1 MEFKDYVRIVLSHW
15 AGVVVLAL
23 LGVAAAFGY
32 SASQPPV
39 YQATATGL
47 VASTAPSDST
57 VAQIADQYARSRIAS
72 YVPLASTTEV
82 AQRVIDD
89 STVKDA
95 DFPSTPA
102 ALIGHISVTH
112 DPDTVLINIAAR
124 ASTPEDAATLA
135 NAWARALAWKVDKLD
150 GPKPV
155 AADTGTTSGTTDQ
168 TPKLTDGLQMEVLT
182 QAARGAKVL
191 PRTTLNLVLGLAIG
205 LVLGFGYALARHQ
218 FDRRLKSSEEV
229 EKKFGVPVIGM
240 IPQSSNMRQAD
251 GRELA
256 LAVTDSLSSTN
267 ASTAEGFRK
276 LRTNLAYMDVDQPP
290 RIIVVTSP
298 KQSDGKSTVAANLAA
313 AIAIGGQAVTLI
325 DGDLRRPS
333 VANSLAIVDGAG
345 LTDVL
350 VGRVTPGEV
359 IQDHP
364 DVPGLR
370 VLASGAIPP
379 NPSELL
385 GSKAMQTLIGDLARD
400 AMVIIDAPPLL
411 PVTDAAVLTRSAD
424 GAIVVISHNGTL
436 DTELAASLNHIATVH
451 GRTLGIVFNRMRRSA
466 SSGFYGGDY
475 YRYEY
480 KPDTGHRKRKSSRSG
495 AKKATKGARGASKD
509 NGSSSGSSTAPAESR

>member
-15 AGVVVLAL
+15 VGVVL
-23 LGVAAAFGY
+23 LCVVGVVGAFGY
-32 SASQPPV
+32 NATQPEVYEAS
-39 YQATATGL
+39 ATGL
-47 VASTAPSDST
+47 VTVGKTASSSDAT
-57 VAQIADQYARSRIAS
+57 IGDQLAKNRVTS
-72 YVPLASTTEV
+72 YVAIATSTDV
-82 AQRVIDD
+82 ADIVVKSHTLDGTGLPD
-89 STVKDA
+89 S
-95 DFPSTPA
+95 PG
-102 ALIGHISVTH
+102 ALIGHISVEQ
-112 DPDTVLINIAAR
+112 PLDTVLITIHAR
-124 ASTPEDAATLA
+124 AADPDVAATLA
-135 NAWARALAWKVDKLD
+135 NAWVGALAEKVRTID
-150 GPKPV
+150 GAKPDPD
-155 AADTGTTSGTTDQ
+155 AATTGTES
-168 TPKLTDGLQMEVLT
+168 TDGDQGLHIVTLT
-182 QAARGAKVL
+182 QAAPGSLVL
-191 PRTTLNLVLGLAIG
+191 PRTTLNLVIG
-205 LVLGFGYALARHQ
+205 LLVGALLGFGYALVRHQ
-218 FDRRLKSSEEV
+218 FDRRLRSSEEV
-229 EKKFGVPVIGM
+229 EKQFGVPVIGM
-240 IPQSSNMRQAD
+240 IPQSSQMRQTD

-256 LAVTDSLSSTN
+256 LVVTGSLSEST

-276 LRTNLAYMDVDQPP
+276 LRTNLAYMDVDHPP
-290 RIIVVTSP
+290 RVIVVTSP

-325 DGDLRRPS
+325 DGDLRRPT
-333 VANSLAIVDGAG
+333 VADSLGIVDGAG

-350 VGRVTPGEV
+350 VGRVEPAQV

-385 GSKAMQTLIGDLARD
+385 GSKSMQSLIADLAAD

-424 GAIVVISHNGTL
+424 GAIVVISHAGTL
-436 DTELAASLNHIATVH
+436 DTELAASLSHISAVH

-480 KPDTGHRKRKSSRSG
+480 RPETGRRRMTKSGRQKAKIPASR
-495 AKKATKGARGASKD
+495 
-509 NGSSSGSSTAPAESR
+509 